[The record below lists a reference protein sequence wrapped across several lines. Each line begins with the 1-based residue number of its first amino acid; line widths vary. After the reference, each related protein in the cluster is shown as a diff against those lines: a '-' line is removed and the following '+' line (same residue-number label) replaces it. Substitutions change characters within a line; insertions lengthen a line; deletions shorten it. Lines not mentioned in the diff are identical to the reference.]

1 MADKQHQ
8 QLTINQKVVHWAH
21 GHLGKP
27 VKIPGGKAECW
38 DLAEKALQQAG
49 AQTSTDLGPVGAD
62 TNYIWG
68 EPIKDIKD
76 VEPGD
81 ILQLR
86 DHVVTTI
93 TKTQYTFPDGSQV
106 TDTETEDAKRGHHTA
121 IVTSQLDQHGAVK
134 TLEQHV
140 KPLGKVVQNKK
151 LFTRDVPAVV
161 TQTVAQHRNPSTK
174 KIETAKVTKT
184 VTITVTGTIWAYK
197 PKPK

>member
-1 MADKQHQ
+1 MDDKQHQ

-81 ILQLR
+81 M
-86 DHVVTTI
+86 DTFTI
-93 TKTQYTFPDGSQV
+93 SISAGSQ
-106 TDTETEDAKRGHHTA
+106 EG
-121 IVTSQLDQHGAVK
+121 G
-134 TLEQHV
+134 TLRSGNIQIH
-140 KPLGKVVQNKK
+140 
-151 LFTRDVPAVV
+151 D
-161 TQTVAQHRNPSTK
+161 
-174 KIETAKVTKT
+174 
-184 VTITVTGTIWAYK
+184 
-197 PKPK
+197 